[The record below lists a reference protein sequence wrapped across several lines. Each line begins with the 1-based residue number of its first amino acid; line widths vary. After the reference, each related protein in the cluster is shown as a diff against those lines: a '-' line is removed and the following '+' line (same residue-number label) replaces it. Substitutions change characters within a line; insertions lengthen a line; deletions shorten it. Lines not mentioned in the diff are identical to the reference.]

1 MENLVKKID
10 IKEINKIS
18 TSDIKEIKTSNTNKK
33 HLKIFG
39 HRYVMDMELY
49 QMYCFIGEFV
59 LITGGFVVWYVLYLL
74 LWAMYS

>member
-1 MENLVKKID
+1 MENTINKID
-10 IKEINKIS
+10 IKEIS
-18 TSDIKEIKTSNTNKK
+18 TSKIKTSNANKK

-74 LWAMYS
+74 LWSMYS